1 MKIKIV
7 YFGLIVDAIGIQSE
21 WIEQNDISG
30 NLSVFFEKKYP
41 ELKRLK
47 YKIAVD
53 GEFSDTIQENSTT
66 KEIALLPPFAG
77 G

>member
-7 YFGLIVDAIGIQSE
+7 YFGLIVDLIGVQSE
-21 WIEQNDISG
+21 SIESKDISG
-30 NLSVFFEKKYP
+30 SLAVFFEEKYP
-41 ELKRLK
+41 ELKKLN

-53 GEFSDTIQENSTT
+53 GDFMDIIPNKSTT

>member
-21 WIEQNDISG
+21 LIEDKDISG
-30 NLSVFFEKKYP
+30 SLSTFFDIKYP
-41 ELKRLK
+41 ELKKLN

-53 GEFSDTIQENSTT
+53 GEFSDTIPENSTT